1 MNPKLSGEII
11 GEFVPIE
18 DDPGYGV
25 GAKGKGMSCDV
36 AVAVVKEMRAS
47 HRPPGRWHGVET
59 YVETALLQV
68 MRPTDPAFDSVMHFG
83 LVMFRFGEMMAKEKK
98 RRGRPAMREKR
109 DRNVRICSEI
119 SLRRG
124 NKETFFDAFYSV
136 GKKHK
141 INEETV
147 KRIWYS
153 GKYKHGV
160 ETYVEM
166 KGKEVRRELLLRIM
180 RPTDPAF
187 DSVMH
192 FGLDMFRFGEMM
204 ANKKGCRGRPKNRYR
219 DYRIRVALS
228 VLLAW
233 NVSVR
238 EAHVVIGK
246 TYGIGAEAV
255 RKACRVSDRVSRR
268 RQRRAG

>member
-1 MNPKLSGEII
+1 MEHK
-11 GEFVPIE
+11 
-18 DDPGYGV
+18 
-25 GAKGKGMSCDV
+25 K
-36 AVAVVKEMRAS
+36 AVAIVKEMRAS
-47 HRPPGRWHGVET
+47 HRPPGRWHGAET
-59 YVETALLQV
+59 YVEGVLLRI

-83 LVMFRFGEMMAKEKK
+83 LVMFRFGEMMANEKK
-98 RRGRPAMREKR
+98 RRGRPTMR

-119 SLRRG
+119 SLRRD
-124 NKETFFDAFYSV
+124 NKETLCDAFYSL
-136 GKKHK
+136 GSKYG
-141 INEETV
+141 IDEETV
-147 KRIWYS
+147 KKIWYS

-160 ETYVEM
+160 ETYVE
-166 KGKEVRRELLLRIM
+166 RLLLRIM

-192 FGLDMFRFGEMM
+192 FGLDMFRLGETL

-228 VLLAW
+228 ALLAW

-246 TYGIGAEAV
+246 AYGIGAEAV